1 MPTEYRLTIRL
12 TSELYT
18 QLAACGSQG
27 QPLSALVR
35 QALIEYVTRQTG
47 QPRSTEETALTLAS
61 LAARLDGLQ
70 DQVETLATRL
80 ESLTA
85 NTRQTPAAMADTLWQ
100 TSADVADTIQQP
112 VADMADTERQTP
124 ADTADTTRQTL
135 ADVADTMRQTLA
147 DVADTTPRPR
157 PRGHRP
163 GLPRT
168 TLEAIAEER
177 THCEGLSIRAF
188 AMRLYDKGIYRAKN
202 DKPVDAGTLARWLTQ
217 ARAQGLL

>member
-85 NTRQTPAAMADTLWQ
+85 NTRQTPAAMADTMRQ
-100 TSADVADTIQQP
+100 TSAAVADTIQQP
-112 VADMADTERQTP
+112 VADMADTERQT
-124 ADTADTTRQTL
+124 L
-135 ADVADTMRQTLA
+135 AA
-147 DVADTTPRPR
+147 VADTTPRPR

>member
-85 NTRQTPAAMADTLWQ
+85 NTRQTPAAMADTMRQ
-100 TSADVADTIQQP
+100 TSAAVADTIQQP
-112 VADMADTERQTP
+112 VADMADTERQT
-124 ADTADTTRQTL
+124 L
-135 ADVADTMRQTLA
+135 AA
-147 DVADTTPRPR
+147 VADTTPRPR

-177 THCEGLSIRAF
+177 THCEGLSLRAF
-188 AMRLYDKGIYRAKN
+188 ATRLYDKGIYRAKN

>member
-35 QALIEYVTRQTG
+35 QALLEYVARQTG
-47 QPRSTEETALTLAS
+47 QPHSAEETALTLAS

-85 NTRQTPAAMADTLWQ
+85 NTRQTPAAMADTMRQ
-100 TSADVADTIQQP
+100 TSADVADTIQQS
-112 VADMADTERQTP
+112 VADVADTERQTP
-124 ADTADTTRQTL
+124 ADMADMADTTGQTS
-135 ADVADTMRQTLA
+135 A

-163 GLPRT
+163 GIPHE
-168 TLEAIAEER
+168 TLAAIADER
-177 THCEGLSIRAF
+177 THCEGLSLRAF
-188 AMRLYDKGIYRAKN
+188 ARRLYDKGIYRARN

>member
-12 TSELYT
+12 SPDLYA
-18 QLAACGSQG
+18 QLAAGGSQG

-112 VADMADTERQTP
+112 VADMADTERQT
-124 ADTADTTRQTL
+124 L
-135 ADVADTMRQTLA
+135 AA
-147 DVADTTPRPR
+147 VADTTPRPR

>member
-85 NTRQTPAAMADTLWQ
+85 NTRQTPAAMADTMRQ
-100 TSADVADTIQQP
+100 TSAAVADTIQQP
-112 VADMADTERQTP
+112 VADMADTERQT
-124 ADTADTTRQTL
+124 L
-135 ADVADTMRQTLA
+135 AA
-147 DVADTTPRPR
+147 VADTTPRPR

-168 TLEAIAEER
+168 TLAAIAEER
-177 THCEGLSIRAF
+177 THCEGLSLRAF
-188 AMRLYDKGIYRAKN
+188 ATRLYDKGIYRAKN

>member
-85 NTRQTPAAMADTLWQ
+85 NTRQTPAAMADTMRQ
-100 TSADVADTIQQP
+100 TSAAVADTIQQP
-112 VADMADTERQTP
+112 VADMADTERQT
-124 ADTADTTRQTL
+124 L
-135 ADVADTMRQTLA
+135 AA
-147 DVADTTPRPR
+147 VADTTPRPR

-168 TLEAIAEER
+168 TQEAIAEER

>member
-85 NTRQTPAAMADTLWQ
+85 NTRQTPAAMADTMRQ
-100 TSADVADTIQQP
+100 TSAAVADTIQQP

-124 ADTADTTRQTL
+124 ADTADTT
-135 ADVADTMRQTLA
+135 RQTLA

>member
-35 QALIEYVTRQTG
+35 QALLEYVARQTG
-47 QPRSTEETALTLAS
+47 QPHSAEETALTLAS

-85 NTRQTPAAMADTLWQ
+85 NTRQTPAAMADTMWQ
-100 TSADVADTIQQP
+100 TS
-112 VADMADTERQTP
+112 
-124 ADTADTTRQTL
+124 

>member
-112 VADMADTERQTP
+112 VADMADTERQT
-124 ADTADTTRQTL
+124 L
-135 ADVADTMRQTLA
+135 AA
-147 DVADTTPRPR
+147 VADTTPRPR

-168 TLEAIAEER
+168 TLAAIAEER
-177 THCEGLSIRAF
+177 THCEGLSLRAF
-188 AMRLYDKGIYRAKN
+188 ATRLYDKGIYRAKN

>member
-35 QALIEYVTRQTG
+35 QALLEYVARQTG
-47 QPRSTEETALTLAS
+47 QPHSAEETALTLAS

-85 NTRQTPAAMADTLWQ
+85 NTRQTPAAMPDTLWQ

-135 ADVADTMRQTLA
+135 ADVADT
-147 DVADTTPRPR
+147 TPRPR

-168 TLEAIAEER
+168 TLAAIAEER
-177 THCEGLSIRAF
+177 THCEGLSLRAF
-188 AMRLYDKGIYRAKN
+188 ATRLYDKGIYRAKN

>member
-85 NTRQTPAAMADTLWQ
+85 NTRQTPAAMADTMRQ
-100 TSADVADTIQQP
+100 TSAAVADTIQQP
-112 VADMADTERQTP
+112 VADMADTERQT
-124 ADTADTTRQTL
+124 L
-135 ADVADTMRQTLA
+135 AA
-147 DVADTTPRPR
+147 VADTTPRPR

-177 THCEGLSIRAF
+177 THCEGLSLRAF
-188 AMRLYDKGIYRAKN
+188 ARRLYDKGIYRARN

>member
-47 QPRSTEETALTLAS
+47 QPHSTEETALTLAS

-85 NTRQTPAAMADTLWQ
+85 NTRQTPPGRHWQ
-100 TSADVADTIQQP
+100 TWQTQSSSQRQTWQTRSVRRRQT
-112 VADMADTERQTP
+112 RQTP
-124 ADTADTTRQTL
+124 PGRHWQTW
-135 ADVADTMRQTLA
+135 Q
-147 DVADTTPRPR
+147 TPRLAPDPGAIGQGFPVPR
-157 PRGHRP
+157 WKPSPRNA
-163 GLPRT
+163 RT
-168 TLEAIAEER
+168 
-177 THCEGLSIRAF
+177 
-188 AMRLYDKGIYRAKN
+188 AK
-202 DKPVDAGTLARWLTQ
+202 A
-217 ARAQGLL
+217 

>member
-35 QALIEYVTRQTG
+35 QALLEYVARQTG
-47 QPRSTEETALTLAS
+47 QPHSAEETALTLAS

-85 NTRQTPAAMADTLWQ
+85 NTRQTPAAMADTMRQ
-100 TSADVADTIQQP
+100 TSAAVADTIQQP
-112 VADMADTERQTP
+112 VADMADTERQT
-124 ADTADTTRQTL
+124 L
-135 ADVADTMRQTLA
+135 AA
-147 DVADTTPRPR
+147 VADTTPRPR

>member
-1 MPTEYRLTIRL
+1 MPTEYRLTTRL
-12 TSELYT
+12 SPDLYA

-135 ADVADTMRQTLA
+135 ADVADT
-147 DVADTTPRPR
+147 TPRPR